1 MIKHL
6 HQAFTFLN
14 NIQNV
19 DQRRWYITKQCFL
32 KLCYYVQRNL
42 VSAVGAVFT
51 EKCAVQVLAALRTH
65 LTWTRTGGRRWFLH
79 PAIVTTT
86 PYQTHYFSWIF
97 NSILIIPWLKFNF
110 LRYNIYAWK
119 IFPSLQC
126 KKSKKTIFK
135 HFQTGYLKLHVLTGL

>member
-1 MIKHL
+1 MRKGKNQLWEKNLSYTLNVWNINSTFLPIKICDNLSIYKCLNTFFVIKHL

-14 NIQNV
+14 NIQNI

-86 PYQTHYFSWIF
+86 PYQTH
-97 NSILIIPWLKFNF
+97 
-110 LRYNIYAWK
+110 
-119 IFPSLQC
+119 
-126 KKSKKTIFK
+126 
-135 HFQTGYLKLHVLTGL
+135 